1 MPLRRRA
8 GVNLSLPRR
17 FLMIVD
23 VVQIGRRFFGPV
35 RASACSAPASMCSGS
50 ALSINLYLMTN
61 ANHSHCGCGGSAV
74 DAAVA
79 AAAIVRG
86 HTAEPPAPVEP
97 TSECGCGGHGGCG
110 CGGDGACGCG
120 GGSGEKPV
128 VDERIVDLSEGRR
141 DLGLRGLPA

>member
-1 MPLRRRA
+1 MYVVRWA
-8 GVNLSLPRR
+8 GVNLSPPRR
-17 FLMIVD
+17 LLAIVD
-23 VVQIGRRFFGPV
+23 VVQIGRRFFCPV
-35 RASACSAPASMCSGS
+35 PASTCSAPASMCPAS

-79 AAAIVRG
+79 AAIVRG
-86 HTAEPPAPVEP
+86 HTAEPPASVEP

-120 GGSGEKPV
+120 GGTGERPV